1 MEAGLGRI
9 ERGTVRGAERS
20 AREKQ
25 QLILLELL
33 RVVTVCWH
41 DACTRLL
48 ERRGERRGS
57 ERGEEREGRV

>member
-1 MEAGLGRI
+1 MEAGWGRI
-9 ERGTVRGAERS
+9 ERRTVRGAERR

-25 QLILLELL
+25 LLILHELL
-33 RVVTVCWH
+33 RAVTVCWH
-41 DACTRLL
+41 DAYTRLL